1 MDLFDKTYTKTN
13 EYGEVIGISHP
24 IVTVV
29 GLPHVKADEM
39 VVFDNN
45 ELGQVQSIRED
56 VTTILL
62 FSIDPAKVGQ
72 KVTRL
77 DEVLQV
83 KVRQNLLGNVVD
95 AMGTVIG
102 VIDSTNTNASKGE
115 YVDELVVD
123 TQPPSMDRRLT
134 VRNQFVTGVSL
145 ADVLI
150 PSGSGQTELVVGDKK
165 TGKTSFLLSVLKQ
178 HVNRGGI
185 VVYVLVGANISE
197 IKIIQDFLQKN
208 ALSERAVL
216 VFSSTNSP
224 HGHILISPY
233 TGMAFAEY
241 FKKQGFDVMLIL
253 DNLSTHAMYYREV
266 SILSNKFPGRDSY
279 PGDIFYLHARLL
291 ERAGIIGTDPTEKG
305 SVTCFPVAQTV
316 QGDLTDYIVSN
327 LISITDGHLY
337 FDQAEFVKG
346 RRPAINIALS
356 VTRLGRQTQSVLLQD
371 INRTI
376 SSFLTTK
383 YEKSLQLSHF
393 GSEVSDIL
401 KKDLEL
407 GNTMYEIFN
416 QDTGIVYSLEPMV
429 AFLAMVWAE
438 IFKKDSLEK
447 IIWYR
452 NNFVDIYE
460 HDQKVKTEID
470 ELVKADTFDGLIGK
484 VTEHATRLQ
493 ELCKTKIQ

>member
-150 PSGSGQTELVVGDKK
+150 PIGSGQTELVVGDKK

-216 VFSSTNSP
+216 VFSSNQDPSGA
-224 HGHILISPY
+224 HWS
-233 TGMAFAEY
+233 
-241 FKKQGFDVMLIL
+241 V
-253 DNLSTHAMYYREV
+253 
-266 SILSNKFPGRDSY
+266 
-279 PGDIFYLHARLL
+279 ARLAAL
-291 ERAGIIGTDPTEKG
+291 
-305 SVTCFPVAQTV
+305 
-316 QGDLTDYIVSN
+316 
-327 LISITDGHLY
+327 
-337 FDQAEFVKG
+337 FDCLPPSPPDV
-346 RRPAINIALS
+346 
-356 VTRLGRQTQSVLLQD
+356 
-371 INRTI
+371 
-376 SSFLTTK
+376 
-383 YEKSLQLSHF
+383 
-393 GSEVSDIL
+393 
-401 KKDLEL
+401 
-407 GNTMYEIFN
+407 
-416 QDTGIVYSLEPMV
+416 
-429 AFLAMVWAE
+429 
-438 IFKKDSLEK
+438 
-447 IIWYR
+447 
-452 NNFVDIYE
+452 
-460 HDQKVKTEID
+460 
-470 ELVKADTFDGLIGK
+470 
-484 VTEHATRLQ
+484 
-493 ELCKTKIQ
+493 